1 MTPGEHARP
10 GRTLDPMWA
19 LGDKKSSQSGDD
31 DNFTFLGKGV
41 EFKGVVNFDGTV
53 RIDGKLEGEIHT
65 TGTLIVGEFAVV
77 KGIISAGTL
86 LTSGK
91 INGTVT
97 ATERIQILK
106 QGVLIGDIRT
116 PAIAIEDGAHFHG
129 MCDMGAH
136 RWVEEH
142 PQAARNV
149 HDLTLHRNKIRT
161 PDL

>member
-1 MTPGEHARP
+1 MSLRYLE
-10 GRTLDPMWA
+10 GRYNPMWA
-19 LGDKKSSQSGDD
+19 ISDKKSSQTDD

-97 ATERIQILK
+97 ATEKIQILK

-136 RWVEEH
+136 RWVDDH
-142 PQAARNV
+142 SSQGKNV
-149 HDLTLHRNKIRT
+149 HDLALHRNKARAT
-161 PDL
+161 DL